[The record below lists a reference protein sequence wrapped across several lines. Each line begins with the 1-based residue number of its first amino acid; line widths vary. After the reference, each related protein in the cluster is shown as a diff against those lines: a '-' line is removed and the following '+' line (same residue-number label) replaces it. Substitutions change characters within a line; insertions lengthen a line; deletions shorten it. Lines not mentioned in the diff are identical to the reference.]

1 MRTTLIMIAS
11 LLLAA
16 CGLGADSGK
25 VYPMAGKDARQ
36 ALLHIEPP
44 LELLGSTISSAHA
57 VSGGDGTIRWALADR
72 SAVSV
77 INLVATT
84 KDEGPQEVRIIVS
97 LEPSKGSHHDDVAAR
112 LEQNPA
118 VVNYFKAVMAEQID
132 STLNHREFDMAAIQ
146 GQMAVAAMSLAPQ
159 MAESFD
165 KAAKQSEDSDRSNI
179 ENAYA
184 HEGEDDRSY
193 EPDDTEFGKP
203 MDAATGSDVN

>member
-1 MRTTLIMIAS
+1 MRATLIIFTS

-36 ALLHIEPP
+36 TLMHIEPP
-44 LELLGSTISSAHA
+44 LELLGSTITSAHA
-57 VSGGDGTIRWALADR
+57 ISGGDGTIRWALADR
-72 SAVSV
+72 SRVSV
-77 INLVATT
+77 LNLVATT
-84 KDEGPQEVRIIVS
+84 KDEGPQQVRITVS
-97 LEPSKGSHHDDVAAR
+97 LEPSKGNHHDDVAAR

-132 STLNHREFDMAAIQ
+132 STLTHREFDMAAIQ

-159 MAESFD
+159 MAASFD
-165 KAAKQSEDSDRSNI
+165 KAAKQSEASDRSNI

-184 HEGEDDRSY
+184 HEGESEPSY
-193 EPDDTEFGKP
+193 ESDDTEFGEP